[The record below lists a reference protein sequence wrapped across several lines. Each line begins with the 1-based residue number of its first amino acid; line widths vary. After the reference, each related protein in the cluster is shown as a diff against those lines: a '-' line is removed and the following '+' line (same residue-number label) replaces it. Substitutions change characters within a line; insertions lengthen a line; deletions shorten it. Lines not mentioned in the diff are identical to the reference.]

1 MTGKNKNKN
10 KTKPKIKKT
19 TNFTV
24 CLKCLPPTRDHTLTS
39 ACYKGKVG
47 APTSSTDLEA
57 SIFLT
62 FPISSYKSIIGF
74 VD

>member
-1 MTGKNKNKN
+1 MGGKKQKQN
-10 KTKPKIKKT
+10 KTQNQKNNQFQSLPQMSLTYPMT
-19 TNFTV
+19 TLLTFV
-24 CLKCLPPTRDHTLTS
+24 CYEGKLGTL
-39 ACYKGKVG
+39 
-47 APTSSTDLEA
+47 TSSTDLEA